1 MECIQFCPS
10 SEPLKLLSGLLKS
23 QQCMYI
29 SYIKFFNLF
38 VNQIM
43 PDMRELMDTM
53 NRLSLLPAD
62 FEGKAKV
69 SEW

>member
-1 MECIQFCPS
+1 
-10 SEPLKLLSGLLKS
+10 
-23 QQCMYI
+23 MYI